1 MKRKKCRFCGSN
13 TGCYRVYKRFSPTAI
28 IISAAMSGAAI
39 IGLLELESFTP
50 MAIILFIASAL
61 SLIFITTSHYFCR
74 SCGERR
80 R

>member
-1 MKRKKCRFCGSN
+1 MKRKKCRFCGSEA
-13 TGCYRVYKRFSPTAI
+13 GCYRVNKRFTPTAVI
-28 IISAAMSGAAI
+28 IALSISGAAL

-50 MAIILFIASAL
+50 MAIILFVTSAL
-61 SLIFITTSHYFCR
+61 CLVFITTAQYFCR

>member
-1 MKRKKCRFCGSN
+1 MKRKKCRFCGSD
-13 TGCYRVYKRFSPTAI
+13 TGCYRVNKRFTPTAI
-28 IISAAMSGAAI
+28 VISLLISGVGI

-50 MAIILFIASAL
+50 MAIILFMTSAL
-61 SLIFITTSHYFCR
+61 SLVFITTSQYFCR

>member
-13 TGCYRVYKRFSPTAI
+13 TGCYRIEKRFTPKATIVSLSI
-28 IISAAMSGAAI
+28 FGAAI
-39 IGLLELESFTP
+39 IGWLELKSFMP
-50 MAIILFIASAL
+50 ISIILFISGL
-61 SLIFITTSHYFCR
+61 LCLVLLKTPQYFCR